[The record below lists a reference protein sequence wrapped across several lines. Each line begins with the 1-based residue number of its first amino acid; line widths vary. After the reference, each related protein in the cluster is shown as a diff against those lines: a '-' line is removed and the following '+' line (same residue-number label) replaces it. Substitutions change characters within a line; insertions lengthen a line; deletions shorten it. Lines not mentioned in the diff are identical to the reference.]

1 MPQIFILLKKKNH
14 TQGKLFYYLR
24 SLQENPK
31 TTGKTKTRTG
41 EEILVSDNTAITRSK
56 HSLMSS
62 QIKLTLKVY
71 LPQSFNQIHHVQLPT
86 KRITKHAKRQNISSE
101 ETNEASEPDSD
112 MAEILEGSDWGFL
125 NNNGEYAKG
134 SYSGIREGVVENQDF
149 YHHLTVMRLPPNQW
163 QEITRGVRNSTPTVL
178 VC

>member
-1 MPQIFILLKKKNH
+1 
-14 TQGKLFYYLR
+14 
-24 SLQENPK
+24 
-31 TTGKTKTRTG
+31 
-41 EEILVSDNTAITRSK
+41 
-56 HSLMSS
+56 MSS

-71 LPQSFNQIHHVQLPT
+71 LPQSFSQIHHVQLPT

-125 NNNGEYAKG
+125 HNNGEYAKG
-134 SYSGIREGVVENQDF
+134 SYSGIREGVVENQGF

-163 QEITRGVRNSTPTVL
+163 QWKSQGESEIPGPLS
-178 VC
+178 